1 MSVSV
6 NQIQNQSNALQVGRL
21 LLVLAVFGPIQSV
34 LGWTVS
40 AALWPG
46 YNPVVQTI
54 SELASPESPV
64 RLLQSSFFILGALID
79 VVVAWKFTV
88 IAWPA
93 RLLILVGAV
102 ATAGLTIF
110 PTPLVGYSWPHR
122 IFAMISFVIFFIW
135 PVFGMRLQPGWPV
148 IVRPLPSVLAT
159 LILGAI
165 AIWFLIVWATPGAQY
180 LGTWER
186 VVTTS
191 QALYPAVVIFL
202 SWRSISGK

>member
-6 NQIQNQSNALQVGRL
+6 NQNQNVEYRVSRI
-21 LLVLAVFGPIQSV
+21 LLVLAIVGPLQSV

-46 YNPVVQTI
+46 YNSVVQTI

-64 RLLQSSFFILGALID
+64 RLLQSSFFILGAVID
-79 VVVAWKFTV
+79 IVVAWKFTV

-93 RLLILVGAV
+93 RLLIFVGAV
-102 ATAGLTIF
+102 ATVGLTVF
-110 PTPLVGYSWPHR
+110 PTPLVGISWPHR

-135 PVFGMRLQPGWPV
+135 PVFGMRLQPGWPA

-159 LILGAI
+159 IFLGAI

-191 QALYPAVVIFL
+191 QAVYPALVIFL
-202 SWRSISGK
+202 SWRSVSGK